1 MNQKPIR
8 YFFLLGSFA
17 IALSSNAQVNGKL
30 LLSKGQKFQIDN
42 SVKSVTSMDM
52 MGQSMEMTADAVLMN
67 VLEVKTKNE
76 SSYLIAATLKKMKTT
91 ANMMGQEM
99 NFDSDK
105 KEDLESPTGKA
116 MGSQINVTKEIEL
129 SNEAKVLNSNK
140 ATGTK
145 EESNPMMDMM
155 KNIGGA
161 NKDESNGAT
170 EAFQLLPIGKKIGD
184 KWDDSTNAD
193 GIKTFRTYTIKEI
206 NGTETTVTLTG
217 TQNTNKVVEQQGM
230 EVTVNMDSKL
240 SGQAIVDTSTGIV
253 KEKTLTVE
261 GTGSAEMMGQA
272 IPMTSKIIT
281 TTTVKTL

>member
-1 MNQKPIR
+1 MNQKSIR

-17 IALSSNAQVNGKL
+17 IALGSNAQVNGKL